1 MMASFFLIQ
10 ADPGRTEDLAE
21 FVAKIPGVYN
31 VSVTSGPYDVVV
43 ELIHVEE
50 HQQRIRA
57 AVRRAPGLARLCVL
71 QGMARRPGTQAQMQI
86 SDARASTLSRH

>member
-1 MMASFFLIQ
+1 MASFFLIQ

-21 FVAKIPGVYN
+21 FVAKMPGVYN

-43 ELIHVEE
+43 EVTQVED

-57 AVRRAPGLARLCVL
+57 AVRRAPGLARLCVC
-71 QGMARRPGTQAQMQI
+71 QGVVRRP
-86 SDARASTLSRH
+86 SARAQIHA